1 MLGFVSNTH
10 NLYTKFI
17 LGIIMKIQ
25 LQRNIGYHLVQ
36 TYIPSVVFVTLS
48 WLALFISA
56 DSIPGRCLFFGIE
69 TSLPRVYFRLSQGR
83 NRFKLI
89 ICLIIHRPSGNGND
103 NVTYVDGNVRSNSSK
118 CSKSLL
124 HFLSRYMDA
133 HLYSFCI

>member
-1 MLGFVSNTH
+1 MLDFVSNKH
-10 NLYTKFI
+10 NSYTKFI

-56 DSIPGRCLFFGIE
+56 DSIPGKCLFFGIE
-69 TSLPRVYFRLSQGR
+69 TNLPRLNLCSVQ
-83 NRFKLI
+83 LI
-89 ICLIIHRPSGNGND
+89 ICLIIHRPSRNGND